1 MMSAFRFAGFLN
13 KHTQPRIQRPN
24 LGYSLNMQQVMLFI
38 CFLRQRGC
46 SKATLA
52 EQVDV
57 AVKVVSWLIYDT
69 TVPPQ
74 ERLPAGTTVEAATV
88 HLQLLRRLY
97 RQIQA
102 NLPAKPRR
110 PLPELVTPEHL
121 AALVFDAMEEAER
134 IISSGFLTDLGV
146 PAAYRIRAA
155 ERVMTVCLACMFWGS
170 LPPLRPSGMAGGSLS
185 APAK

>member
-1 MMSAFRFAGFLN
+1 MTKCAW
-13 KHTQPRIQRPN
+13 PRIQRPS
-24 LGYSLNMQQVMLFI
+24 LRHSLNMDLIMRYI
-38 CFLRQRGC
+38 CFLRQRSC

-69 TVPPQ
+69 AVPPE
-74 ERLPAGTTVEAATV
+74 ERLPADITVETALV

-97 RQIQA
+97 HQIKA

-121 AALVFDAMEEAER
+121 TVLVFDAMGEAER
-134 IISSGFLTDLGV
+134 ILSSGFLTM
-146 PAAYRIRAA
+146 PAGDRIRAA

-170 LPPLRPSGMAGGSLS
+170 LPPLRPSGMVGGSLS
-185 APAK
+185 LTAESHTVVHS